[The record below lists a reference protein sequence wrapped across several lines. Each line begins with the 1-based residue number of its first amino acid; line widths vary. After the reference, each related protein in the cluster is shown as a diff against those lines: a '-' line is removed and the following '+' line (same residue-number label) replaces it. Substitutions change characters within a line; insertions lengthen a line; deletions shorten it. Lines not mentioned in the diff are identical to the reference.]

1 MRVYIQFYSRMNCH
15 QNIGSPPP
23 LVSINPGCHDL
34 RFQDSRFKIQDS
46 KFRIQNSRFKIQD
59 SKFKIFCH
67 RANLYPTT
75 TVTLCSL
82 HLDMEIW

>member
-34 RFQDSRFKIQDS
+34 RFQDSKFKIQDLLPQS
-46 KFRIQNSRFKIQD
+46 
-59 SKFKIFCH
+59 
-67 RANLYPTT
+67 
-75 TVTLCSL
+75 
-82 HLDMEIW
+82 